1 MNQRNSNLYKKKFED
16 TKMVIKNRKSKKDR
30 QCNANDQK
38 KKDKRTNTDLHRN
51 LKINQQE
58 PYLLNDMQ

>member
-1 MNQRNSNLYKKKFED
+1 
-16 TKMVIKNRKSKKDR
+16 MVVKNGKSKKDR

-38 KKDKRTNTDLHRN
+38 KQDKRTNTDLHRN
-51 LKINQQE
+51 LMINQQE